1 MDDLHVWGVR
11 VCFVVLL
18 AKAPWCMAG
27 HTSGLVQQQAIPS
40 RAGHLSCLSLICY
53 TIHSLCGTISA
64 VHIPLPGAHQLS
76 SLGGVMSAS
85 CVLAAAVVFAL
96 FQVAVCGGVCG
107 EDQHWAPFGVPC
119 CGI

>member
-18 AKAPWCMAG
+18 AQGPWCMAG
-27 HTSGLVQQQAIPS
+27 HMSGLVQQQATPS
-40 RAGHLSCLSLICY
+40 RAGHLSCLSLFD
-53 TIHSLCGTISA
+53 TLHSLCGTISA
-64 VHIPLPGAHQLS
+64 VHIPLPGAHQLF

-96 FQVAVCGGVCG
+96 FQEAVCGGVCD
-107 EDQHWAPFGVPC
+107 EDQHWAPSGVPC
-119 CGI
+119 RGF